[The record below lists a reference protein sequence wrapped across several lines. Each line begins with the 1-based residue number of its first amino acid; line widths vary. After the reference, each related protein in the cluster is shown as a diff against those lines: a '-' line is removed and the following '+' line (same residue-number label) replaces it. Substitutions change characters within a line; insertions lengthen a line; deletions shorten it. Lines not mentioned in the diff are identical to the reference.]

1 MELSSSE
8 AIRALI
14 AAIGNPVVVVQRRH
28 VVGDAAKWASRDRKL
43 RCKCG
48 HCRQCLDDA
57 RWERIF
63 AEKFADP
70 EYYNRSVMRMASP
83 LTSI

>member
-1 MELSSSE
+1 MELASQDS
-8 AIRALI
+8 IRQLLPGC
-14 AAIGNPVVVVQRRH
+14 GNPGRVRVHGDVRH
-28 VVGDAAKWASRDRKL
+28 YSEPVNKGRKM

-48 HCRQCLDDA
+48 RCQQCLDDA

-70 EYYNRSVMRMASP
+70 TYYNRPLTRLKSP
-83 LTSI
+83 LASM

>member
-8 AIRALI
+8 AICALI
-14 AAIGNPVVVVQRRH
+14 AALGNPVVVQRRH
-28 VVGDAAKWASRDRKL
+28 GVGDSAKLASRDRKV

-70 EYYNRSVMRMASP
+70 EYYSRSVMHMASP
-83 LTSI
+83 LTSL